1 MSTMYYLELAMY
13 RRRRSQRE
21 KIFFS
26 FDSFLDVVANVIGI
40 IIRLILVAWVGA
52 KTYTASME
60 FTDDEPAVAPA
71 AKVTSAPL
79 PPPKATDD
87 PLYNKLDLTKVELA
101 AARDQLLDKLRNLEA
116 AKEKTQLTQKE
127 LDKLAQKNQEVA
139 EQQRV
144 LTKELEARGQNVQ
157 LASLSLEGL
166 RKRGQEISA
175 QVATLRKMTTPTKEL
190 KFHAPVSRVVQGDEM
205 FFECRGGRVAFI
217 DMPSFMQEIKS
228 STDEVGKQLRTEVRV
243 QRVTAPVGAFR
254 LQYGFEREGGLLDN
268 NFRYSLSGWMVEPIA
283 AVRGEPLPAAL
294 APTSEF
300 RRLADAID
308 PNQTVVT
315 FWVYPDSFEIFRAL
329 RDFLYE
335 RDVEVAGRPLPMNAP
350 IAASRF
356 GTKSRGQ

>member
-1 MSTMYYLELAMY
+1 MY

-60 FTDDEPAVAPA
+60 FNDEEPPAQAPKVA
-71 AKVTSAPL
+71 SAPL
-79 PPPKATDD
+79 PPPKPSDD
-87 PLYNKLDLTKVELA
+87 PLYNKLDLTKAELA
-101 AARDQLLDKLRNLEA
+101 DARDQLLGKLRNLEA
-116 AKEKTQLTQKE
+116 AKEKTLLTQKE
-127 LDKLAQKNQEVA
+127 MEKLAQKNQEIA
-139 EQQRV
+139 EQQRA
-144 LTKELEARGQNVQ
+144 LEKELESRGQHIQ
-157 LASLSLEGL
+157 MASLSLEGL
-166 RKRGQEISA
+166 RKRGQDIAA
-175 QVATLRKMTTPTKEL
+175 QIASLQKVTKPTKEL

-217 DMPSFMQEIKS
+217 DMPSFMQEIRDNS
-228 STDEVGKQLRTEVRV
+228 DEIGKQLRTEARV
-243 QRVTAPVGAFR
+243 QRVTSQIGAFR
-254 LQYGFEREGGLLDN
+254 LQYGFEREGGLVDAH
-268 NFRYSLSGWMVEPIA
+268 FRYSMVGWLVEPVSA
-283 AVRGEPLPAAL
+283 QRGETAVVAL
-294 APTSEF
+294 AKGSDF
-300 RRLADAID
+300 RRLADATD

-329 RDFLYE
+329 RDYLYE

-350 IAASRF
+350 IAASRY